1 LHRHECRIAVQATSA
16 GEYASPAAGEY
27 PHVEDV
33 CERDC
38 GGGEEGKENK
48 AGDGRFKVAAGEFT
62 FEVSN
67 PNVSGKGAL
76 GLREGSSGSVNA
88 LVMPQNSQRLSLA
101 WKPAEGA
108 VSRNGSPVRFGGV
121 SSRASMRS
129 VGNLGLYDG
138 QGFLIS
144 ASPVRGVSPSGLR
157 V

>member
-1 LHRHECRIAVQATSA
+1 LWKKSASEVAV
-16 GEYASPAAGEY
+16 
-27 PHVEDV
+27 
-33 CERDC
+33 
-38 GGGEEGKENK
+38 GGDEGKENK
-48 AGDGRFKVAAGEFT
+48 AGDGRFKVEAGEFT

-67 PNVSGKGAL
+67 PNVSGKGPL

-88 LVMPQNSQRLSLA
+88 LVMPQNDSQRLSLA

-108 VSRNGSPVRFGGV
+108 VSRNGSPVRLGGV

-129 VGNLGLYDG
+129 VDSLGLYDP

-144 ASPVRGVSPSGLR
+144 ASPVRRPSPSGLR